1 MAYKLRNKNSV
12 GMMASSPLYNTPKPD
27 RAEYDSQEAYD
38 QAMVAYDRSQTPAAP
53 IPSETKDVRGDIKEK
68 GTPVVKGAMQGSTG
82 PNVQF
87 GGDGRRIIKSGGGN
101 VGAGS
106 GTGGGK
112 NQNIIGIPKDP
123 YFGGSGVGSGLT
135 SSFAGTAKLGTT
147 FKPQPLVIPKA
158 KTQDKK
164 VKKTTTT
171 TSTSSKSSTGPSKP
185 VKKGPASTSTKPMEG
200 LISLGGSE
208 MVSKIKKTVDAARS
222 SSNDLI
228 KNNLDGGGRVGR
240 VRRRQQKR
248 TANLEKRLQNRAEIK
263 GIRQSERGKRQG
275 MRESA
280 SQERKN
286 LLMDN
291 PVAKDASGGRKS
303 SQPSE
308 RQKLRQAKR
317 ATRKGEYAENAA
329 RDAGIDLDA
338 STPGSTYNKLLGSRA
353 YAKNKARQEGTTVRK
368 SKKNF
373 VEGYNE
379 SQEAANNPGRLKLSI
394 TGKMKQTTAKEPKM
408 KGKTK
413 RQLKRSNKFS
423 ESLSGAKNKN
433 LKSGGSQD
441 FRGMKGDKSSNKAT
455 FDYSGGK
462 NKYKKNAKI

>member
-1 MAYKLRNKNSV
+1 MAYKLKNKNSV

-27 RAEYDSQEAYD
+27 RAEYDSKEAYD
-38 QAMVAYDRSQTPAAP
+38 QAMIAYDRSQTPAAP

-68 GTPVVKGAMQGSTG
+68 GTPVVKGAMQGSSG

-87 GGDGRRIIKSGGGN
+87 GGDGRRILKSGGGD

-123 YFGGSGVGSGLT
+123 YFGGRGVGSGLT
-135 SSFAGTAKLGTT
+135 SSFAGTARLGTT

-171 TSTSSKSSTGPSKP
+171 SSKGSKSSKGSTGSSRP

-200 LISLGGSE
+200 LINLGSSE
-208 MVSKIKKTVDAARS
+208 MSSKIQKTVDAARS
-222 SSNDLI
+222 STNDLI

-248 TANLEKRLQNRAEIK
+248 TTNLQNRLQNKAEIK

-303 SQPSE
+303 SQP
-308 RQKLRQAKR
+308 QQPK
-317 ATRKGEYAENAA
+317 ATQESKM
-329 RDAGIDLDA
+329 
-338 STPGSTYNKLLGSRA
+338 SR
-353 YAKNKARQEGTTVRK
+353 
-368 SKKNF
+368 
-373 VEGYNE
+373 
-379 SQEAANNPGRLKLSI
+379 
-394 TGKMKQTTAKEPKM
+394 
-408 KGKTK
+408 KTK

-423 ESLSGAKNKN
+423 ESLSGATNKN

-462 NKYKKNAKI
+462 NKYKKNVKI

>member
-1 MAYKLRNKNSV
+1 MVYKLKNKNSV

-27 RAEYDSQEAYD
+27 RAEYDSKEAYD

-68 GTPVVKGAMQGSTG
+68 GTPVVKGAMQGSSG

-87 GGDGRRIIKSGGGN
+87 GGDGRRILKSGGGD

-123 YFGGSGVGSGLT
+123 YFGGRGVGSGLT

-164 VKKTTTT
+164 VKKTTTSS
-171 TSTSSKSSTGPSKP
+171 TSTSKKTKPQQKLKIDRIAPRPITNTRPEKVGTDAKNIASKMANVIGNATNANYDMIANK
-185 VKKGPASTSTKPMEG
+185 PASGRRQRIQRRLQKRQQNLENRIANRADRP
-200 LISLGGSE
+200 
-208 MVSKIKKTVDAARS
+208 
-222 SSNDLI
+222 LI
-228 KNNLDGGGRVGR
+228 KQDRADAKEL
-240 VRRRQQKR
+240 RQQTR
-248 TANLEKRLQNRAEIK
+248 QK
-263 GIRQSERGKRQG
+263 G
-275 MRESA
+275 RESA

-291 PVAKDASGGRKS
+291 PVAKDAAGGRKS
-303 SQPSE
+303 SQP
-308 RQKLRQAKR
+308 QQPK
-317 ATRKGEYAENAA
+317 ATQESKM
-329 RDAGIDLDA
+329 
-338 STPGSTYNKLLGSRA
+338 SR
-353 YAKNKARQEGTTVRK
+353 
-368 SKKNF
+368 
-373 VEGYNE
+373 
-379 SQEAANNPGRLKLSI
+379 
-394 TGKMKQTTAKEPKM
+394 
-408 KGKTK
+408 KTK

-423 ESLSGAKNKN
+423 ESLSGATNKN

-441 FRGMKGDKSSNKAT
+441 FRGMKGDKSGNKAT

>member
-1 MAYKLRNKNSV
+1 MFSSLAILGSAKSWHVAELLKACSSQKLSGFVIDWGTIGSIANSV
-12 GMMASSPLYNTPKPD
+12 NSPEERFRPDSLHNADAILVRTMPTGTLEQVIARMDILARLSHRGSVVLNNPKSLETAIDKYVTTTRLIDAGVPVPPSAIVQSSADL
-27 RAEYDSQEAYD
+27 
-38 QAMVAYDRSQTPAAP
+38 
-53 IPSETKDVRGDIKEK
+53 EK
-68 GTPVVKGAMQGSTG
+68 C
-82 PNVQF
+82 NVQF

-303 SQPSE
+303 SQP
-308 RQKLRQAKR
+308 QQPK
-317 ATRKGEYAENAA
+317 ATQESKM
-329 RDAGIDLDA
+329 
-338 STPGSTYNKLLGSRA
+338 SR
-353 YAKNKARQEGTTVRK
+353 
-368 SKKNF
+368 
-373 VEGYNE
+373 
-379 SQEAANNPGRLKLSI
+379 
-394 TGKMKQTTAKEPKM
+394 
-408 KGKTK
+408 KTK

>member
-1 MAYKLRNKNSV
+1 MAYKLKNKNSV

-68 GTPVVKGAMQGSTG
+68 GTPVVKGAMRGSSG

-87 GGDGRRIIKSGGGN
+87 GGDGRRILKSGGGD

-164 VKKTTTT
+164 VKKTTTKS
-171 TSTSSKSSTGPSKP
+171 STGSKSSKTSTGPSKP
-185 VKKGPASTSTKPMEG
+185 IKKGPASTSTKPMEG

-208 MVSKIKKTVDAARS
+208 MVSKIQKTVDAARS

-248 TANLEKRLQNRAEIK
+248 TANLQNRLQNRAEIK
-263 GIRQSERGKRQG
+263 GIRQSERGKRQD

-303 SQPSE
+303 SQPQQPKAT
-308 RQKLRQAKR
+308 QKDKM
-317 ATRKGEYAENAA
+317 
-329 RDAGIDLDA
+329 
-338 STPGSTYNKLLGSRA
+338 SR
-353 YAKNKARQEGTTVRK
+353 
-368 SKKNF
+368 
-373 VEGYNE
+373 
-379 SQEAANNPGRLKLSI
+379 
-394 TGKMKQTTAKEPKM
+394 
-408 KGKTK
+408 KTK

-423 ESLSGAKNKN
+423 ESLSGATNKN

>member
-1 MAYKLRNKNSV
+1 MAYKLKNKNSV

-27 RAEYDSQEAYD
+27 RAEYDSKEAYD

-68 GTPVVKGAMQGSTG
+68 GTPVVKGAMQGSSG

-87 GGDGRRIIKSGGGN
+87 GGDGRRILKSGGGD

-123 YFGGSGVGSGLT
+123 YFGGRGVGSGLT

-164 VKKTTTT
+164 VKKTTTSS
-171 TSTSSKSSTGPSKP
+171 TSTSKKTKPQQKLKIDRIAPRPITNTRPEKVGTDAKNIASKMANVIGNATNANYDMIANK
-185 VKKGPASTSTKPMEG
+185 PASGRRQRIQRRLQKRQQNLENRIANRADRP
-200 LISLGGSE
+200 
-208 MVSKIKKTVDAARS
+208 
-222 SSNDLI
+222 LI
-228 KNNLDGGGRVGR
+228 KQDRADAKEL
-240 VRRRQQKR
+240 RQQTR
-248 TANLEKRLQNRAEIK
+248 RK
-263 GIRQSERGKRQG
+263 G
-275 MRESA
+275 RESA

-291 PVAKDASGGRKS
+291 PVAKDAAGGRKS
-303 SQPSE
+303 SQP
-308 RQKLRQAKR
+308 QQPK
-317 ATRKGEYAENAA
+317 ATQESKM
-329 RDAGIDLDA
+329 
-338 STPGSTYNKLLGSRA
+338 SR
-353 YAKNKARQEGTTVRK
+353 
-368 SKKNF
+368 
-373 VEGYNE
+373 
-379 SQEAANNPGRLKLSI
+379 
-394 TGKMKQTTAKEPKM
+394 
-408 KGKTK
+408 KTK

-423 ESLSGAKNKN
+423 ESLSGATNKN

-441 FRGMKGDKSSNKAT
+441 FRGMKGDKSGNKAT

>member
-1 MAYKLRNKNSV
+1 MAYKLKNKNSV

-27 RAEYDSQEAYD
+27 RAEYDSKEAYD
-38 QAMVAYDRSQTPAAP
+38 QAMIAYDRSQTPAAP

-68 GTPVVKGAMQGSTG
+68 GTPVVKGAMQGSSG

-87 GGDGRRIIKSGGGN
+87 GGDGRRILKSGGGD

-123 YFGGSGVGSGLT
+123 YFGGRGVGSGLT
-135 SSFAGTAKLGTT
+135 SSFAGTARLGTT

-171 TSTSSKSSTGPSKP
+171 SSKGSKSSKGSTGSSRP

-200 LISLGGSE
+200 LINLGSSE
-208 MVSKIKKTVDAARS
+208 MSSKIQKTVDAARS
-222 SSNDLI
+222 STNDLI

-248 TANLEKRLQNRAEIK
+248 TANLQNRLQNKAEIK

-291 PVAKDASGGRKS
+291 PVAKDAAGGRKS
-303 SQPSE
+303 SQP
-308 RQKLRQAKR
+308 QQPK
-317 ATRKGEYAENAA
+317 ATQESKM
-329 RDAGIDLDA
+329 
-338 STPGSTYNKLLGSRA
+338 SR
-353 YAKNKARQEGTTVRK
+353 
-368 SKKNF
+368 
-373 VEGYNE
+373 
-379 SQEAANNPGRLKLSI
+379 
-394 TGKMKQTTAKEPKM
+394 
-408 KGKTK
+408 KTK

-423 ESLSGAKNKN
+423 ESLSGATNKN

-462 NKYKKNAKI
+462 NKYKKNVKI

>member
-1 MAYKLRNKNSV
+1 MAYKLKNKNSV

-27 RAEYDSQEAYD
+27 RAEYDSKEAYD

-68 GTPVVKGAMQGSTG
+68 GTPVVKGAMQGSSG

-87 GGDGRRIIKSGGGN
+87 GGDGRRILKSGGGD

-123 YFGGSGVGSGLT
+123 YFGGRGVSSGLT

-164 VKKTTTT
+164 VKKTTTSS
-171 TSTSSKSSTGPSKP
+171 TSTSKKTKPQQKLKIDRIAPRPITNTRPEKVGTDAKNIASKMANVIGNATNANYDMIANK
-185 VKKGPASTSTKPMEG
+185 PASGRRQRIQRRLQKRQQNLENRIANRADKP
-200 LISLGGSE
+200 
-208 MVSKIKKTVDAARS
+208 
-222 SSNDLI
+222 LI
-228 KNNLDGGGRVGR
+228 KQDRADAKEL
-240 VRRRQQKR
+240 RQQTR
-248 TANLEKRLQNRAEIK
+248 RK
-263 GIRQSERGKRQG
+263 G
-275 MRESA
+275 RESA

-291 PVAKDASGGRKS
+291 PVAKDAAGGRKS
-303 SQPSE
+303 SQP
-308 RQKLRQAKR
+308 QQPK
-317 ATRKGEYAENAA
+317 ATQESKM
-329 RDAGIDLDA
+329 
-338 STPGSTYNKLLGSRA
+338 SR
-353 YAKNKARQEGTTVRK
+353 
-368 SKKNF
+368 
-373 VEGYNE
+373 
-379 SQEAANNPGRLKLSI
+379 
-394 TGKMKQTTAKEPKM
+394 
-408 KGKTK
+408 KTK

-423 ESLSGAKNKN
+423 ESLSGATNKN

-441 FRGMKGDKSSNKAT
+441 FRGMKGDKSGNKAT

>member
-1 MAYKLRNKNSV
+1 
-12 GMMASSPLYNTPKPD
+12 MMASSPLYNTPKPD
-27 RAEYDSQEAYD
+27 RAEYDSKEAYN

-68 GTPVVKGAMQGSTG
+68 GTPVVKGAMQGSSG

-87 GGDGRRIIKSGGGN
+87 GGDGRRILKSGGGD

-123 YFGGSGVGSGLT
+123 YFGGRGVGSGLT

-164 VKKTTTT
+164 VKKTTTSS
-171 TSTSSKSSTGPSKP
+171 TSTSKKTKPQQKLKIDRIAPRPITNTRPEKVGTDAKNIASKMANVIGNATNANYDMIANK
-185 VKKGPASTSTKPMEG
+185 PASGRRQRIQRRLQKRQQNLENRIANRADRP
-200 LISLGGSE
+200 
-208 MVSKIKKTVDAARS
+208 
-222 SSNDLI
+222 LI
-228 KNNLDGGGRVGR
+228 KQDRADAKEL
-240 VRRRQQKR
+240 RQQTR
-248 TANLEKRLQNRAEIK
+248 RK
-263 GIRQSERGKRQG
+263 G
-275 MRESA
+275 RESA

-291 PVAKDASGGRKS
+291 PVAKDAAGGRKS
-303 SQPSE
+303 SQP
-308 RQKLRQAKR
+308 QQPK
-317 ATRKGEYAENAA
+317 ATQESKM
-329 RDAGIDLDA
+329 
-338 STPGSTYNKLLGSRA
+338 SR
-353 YAKNKARQEGTTVRK
+353 
-368 SKKNF
+368 
-373 VEGYNE
+373 
-379 SQEAANNPGRLKLSI
+379 
-394 TGKMKQTTAKEPKM
+394 
-408 KGKTK
+408 KTK

-423 ESLSGAKNKN
+423 ESLSGATNKN

-441 FRGMKGDKSSNKAT
+441 FRGMKGDKSGNKAT

>member
-1 MAYKLRNKNSV
+1 MAYKLKNKNSV

-27 RAEYDSQEAYD
+27 RAEYDSKEAYD
-38 QAMVAYDRSQTPAAP
+38 QAMIAYDRSQTPAAP

-68 GTPVVKGAMQGSTG
+68 GTPVVKGAMQGSSG

-87 GGDGRRIIKSGGGN
+87 GGDGRRILKSGGGD

-123 YFGGSGVGSGLT
+123 YFGGRGVGSGLT
-135 SSFAGTAKLGTT
+135 SSFAGTARLGTT

-171 TSTSSKSSTGPSKP
+171 SSKGSKSSKGSTGSSRP

-200 LISLGGSE
+200 LINLGSSE
-208 MVSKIKKTVDAARS
+208 MSSKIQKTVDAARS
-222 SSNDLI
+222 STNDLI

-248 TANLEKRLQNRAEIK
+248 TANLQNRLQNKAEIK

-291 PVAKDASGGRKS
+291 PVAKDAAGGRKS
-303 SQPSE
+303 SQSQQP
-308 RQKLRQAKR
+308 K
-317 ATRKGEYAENAA
+317 ATQESKM
-329 RDAGIDLDA
+329 
-338 STPGSTYNKLLGSRA
+338 SR
-353 YAKNKARQEGTTVRK
+353 
-368 SKKNF
+368 
-373 VEGYNE
+373 
-379 SQEAANNPGRLKLSI
+379 
-394 TGKMKQTTAKEPKM
+394 
-408 KGKTK
+408 KTK

-423 ESLSGAKNKN
+423 ESLSGATNKN

-462 NKYKKNAKI
+462 NKYKKNVKI

>member
-38 QAMVAYDRSQTPAAP
+38 QAMVAYDRSQTPDAK
-53 IPSETKDVRGDIKEK
+53 IPDATGSIKEK
-68 GTPVVKGAMQGSTG
+68 GTPVVKGAMRGSSG

-87 GGDGRRIIKSGGGN
+87 GGDGRRILKSGGGD

-112 NQNIIGIPKDP
+112 NQNIIGVPKDP
-123 YFGGSGVGSGLT
+123 YFGGRGVGSGLT

-164 VKKTTTT
+164 VKKTTTKSST
-171 TSTSSKSSTGPSKP
+171 GSTSSKSSTGPSKP

-208 MVSKIKKTVDAARS
+208 MASKIQKTVDAARS

-248 TANLEKRLQNRAEIK
+248 TANLQNRLQNRAEIQS
-263 GIRQSERGKRQG
+263 IRQSERGKRQS

-280 SQERKN
+280 SQERKD
-286 LLMDN
+286 LLTDM
-291 PVAKDASGGRKS
+291 PVDKDATGGRKS
-303 SQPSE
+303 TSQS
-308 RQKLRQAKR
+308 KLKR
-317 ATRKGEYAENAA
+317 
-329 RDAGIDLDA
+329 
-338 STPGSTYNKLLGSRA
+338 
-353 YAKNKARQEGTTVRK
+353 
-368 SKKNF
+368 
-373 VEGYNE
+373 
-379 SQEAANNPGRLKLSI
+379 
-394 TGKMKQTTAKEPKM
+394 
-408 KGKTK
+408 KTK
-413 RQLKRSNKFS
+413 RQLRRSDRFS
-423 ESLSGAKNKN
+423 EKLGNVKPKRVPTRPGKNVNQQPKARLEKQTPAPVIDKPIKVRKLKDTSRYGGTIDRSSAALDQKARAASDVSFGNEVIGAKNMTYNQPSATTK
-433 LKSGGSQD
+433 
-441 FRGMKGDKSSNKAT
+441 SNKNNRVMADKGG
-455 FDYSGGK
+455 FDYPKGGK
-462 NKYKKNAKI
+462 SKRSKKNAQRTQEARKYGI

>member
-1 MAYKLRNKNSV
+1 MAYKLKNKNSV

-27 RAEYDSQEAYD
+27 RAEYDSKEAYD
-38 QAMVAYDRSQTPAAP
+38 QAMIAYDRSQTPAAP

-68 GTPVVKGAMQGSTG
+68 GTPVVKGAMQGSSG

-87 GGDGRRIIKSGGGN
+87 GGDGRRILKSGGGD

-123 YFGGSGVGSGLT
+123 YFGGRGVGSGLT

-171 TSTSSKSSTGPSKP
+171 SSKGSKSSKGSTGSSRP

-200 LISLGGSE
+200 LINLGSSE
-208 MVSKIKKTVDAARS
+208 MSSKIQKTVDAARS
-222 SSNDLI
+222 STNDLI

-248 TANLEKRLQNRAEIK
+248 TTNLQNRLQNKAEIK

-291 PVAKDASGGRKS
+291 PVAKDAAGGRKS
-303 SQPSE
+303 SQP
-308 RQKLRQAKR
+308 QQPK
-317 ATRKGEYAENAA
+317 ATQESKM
-329 RDAGIDLDA
+329 
-338 STPGSTYNKLLGSRA
+338 SR
-353 YAKNKARQEGTTVRK
+353 
-368 SKKNF
+368 
-373 VEGYNE
+373 
-379 SQEAANNPGRLKLSI
+379 
-394 TGKMKQTTAKEPKM
+394 
-408 KGKTK
+408 KTK

-423 ESLSGAKNKN
+423 ESLSRATNKN

-462 NKYKKNAKI
+462 NKYKKNVKI

>member
-1 MAYKLRNKNSV
+1 MAYKLKNKNSV

-27 RAEYDSQEAYD
+27 RAEYDSKEAYD

-68 GTPVVKGAMQGSTG
+68 GTPVVKGAMQGSSG

-87 GGDGRRIIKSGGGN
+87 GGDGRRILKSGGGN

-123 YFGGSGVGSGLT
+123 YFGGRGVGSGLT

-164 VKKTTTT
+164 VKKTTTSS
-171 TSTSSKSSTGPSKP
+171 TSTSKKTKPQQKLKIDRIAPRPITNTRPEKVGTDAKNIASKMANVIGNATNANYDMIANK
-185 VKKGPASTSTKPMEG
+185 PASGRRQRIQRRLQKRQQNLENRIANRADRP
-200 LISLGGSE
+200 
-208 MVSKIKKTVDAARS
+208 
-222 SSNDLI
+222 LI
-228 KNNLDGGGRVGR
+228 KQDRADAKEL
-240 VRRRQQKR
+240 RQQTR
-248 TANLEKRLQNRAEIK
+248 RK
-263 GIRQSERGKRQG
+263 G
-275 MRESA
+275 RESA

-291 PVAKDASGGRKS
+291 PVAKDAAGGRKS
-303 SQPSE
+303 SQP
-308 RQKLRQAKR
+308 QQPK
-317 ATRKGEYAENAA
+317 ATQESKM
-329 RDAGIDLDA
+329 
-338 STPGSTYNKLLGSRA
+338 SR
-353 YAKNKARQEGTTVRK
+353 
-368 SKKNF
+368 
-373 VEGYNE
+373 
-379 SQEAANNPGRLKLSI
+379 
-394 TGKMKQTTAKEPKM
+394 
-408 KGKTK
+408 KTK

-423 ESLSGAKNKN
+423 ESLSGATNKN

-441 FRGMKGDKSSNKAT
+441 FRGMKGDKSGNKAT